1 MSSSST
7 TWGIATV
14 PCSRRLAHRSE
25 RSWASERSSPA
36 PLNVLAIRSM
46 RANTPTPEINGVR
59 TPTVAVPSSCTRNQ
73 ASRPA
78 TASSRAARAD
88 RSSLP
93 LARTTSRSSA
103 A

>member
-1 MSSSST
+1 M
-7 TWGIATV
+7 
-14 PCSRRLAHRSE
+14 PCSSRLAHRSE
-25 RSWASERSSPA
+25 RSCASDRSSPA
-36 PLNVLAIRSM
+36 PRNARAIRST

-59 TPTVAVPSSCTRNQ
+59 TPTVAVPSSCTRSH
-73 ASRPA
+73 ASRAA
-78 TASSRAARAD
+78 TASSRAALAD